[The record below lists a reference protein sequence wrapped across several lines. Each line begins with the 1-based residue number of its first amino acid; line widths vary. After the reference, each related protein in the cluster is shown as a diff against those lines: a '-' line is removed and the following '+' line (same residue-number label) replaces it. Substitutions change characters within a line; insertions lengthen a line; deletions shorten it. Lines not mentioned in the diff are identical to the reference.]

1 MHKLQYLG
9 QYNEISQSVT
19 VHILNVDMGW
29 DRMGVVRPI
38 HSNLKTWKHYLNTIY
53 CLIYKTHYLYLHRL
67 DFSLQL
73 FLHFFFLGI
82 HTFLKSS
89 FCISKAFFLVYFPAS
104 FTHFHMCKC
113 NFYEN
118 VFLYEKNKNFVIIFS
133 NMKCTM
139 RSVIHGRGV
148 VLQAGGR
155 DFPDPRYMPI
165 NT

>member
-1 MHKLQYLG
+1 ML
-9 QYNEISQSVT
+9 I
-19 VHILNVDMGW
+19 W
-29 DRMGVVRPI
+29 DGMGVVHPI

-73 FLHFFFLGI
+73 LLHFFFLGI
-82 HTFLKSS
+82 HFLKI
-89 FCISKAFFLVYFPAS
+89 FILYFFVCFPVTAS

-155 DFPDPRYMPI
+155 DFPDPRHVPI
-165 NT
+165 NTQECSVHPFFMDIHTN